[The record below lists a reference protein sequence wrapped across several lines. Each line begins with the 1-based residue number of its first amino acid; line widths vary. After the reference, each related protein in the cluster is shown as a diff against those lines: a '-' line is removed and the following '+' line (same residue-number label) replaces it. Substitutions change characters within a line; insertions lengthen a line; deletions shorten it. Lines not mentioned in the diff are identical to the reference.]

1 MQSFF
6 KQARQYI
13 SSVNL
18 RVLCFYTVLYF
29 WCVFSMYNAAVSMNN
44 SLTTAFAVA
53 GIDINIA
60 EDDNVSIKKI
70 LEYQDASTKYS
81 YQALQ
86 SSL

>member
-1 MQSFF
+1 
-6 KQARQYI
+6 
-13 SSVNL
+13 
-18 RVLCFYTVLYF
+18 
-29 WCVFSMYNAAVSMNN
+29 MYNAAVSMNN